1 MRYRIIALTAG
12 LVLAVFGLSAQSF
25 DQFIAMM
32 DSLSMEPPQIE
43 SEFHKKYKVRN
54 LDYGMTI
61 GIERTPG
68 GRIWNCFVAGGDNED
83 AYFVLNW
90 SDDDGKTWTDSKF
103 VIDPHDPSLPFA
115 RRVIVGQLWTDPQ
128 GRLWL
133 FYDQSMTYYYGSST
147 NWYSICENPD
157 ADEPVWSEPTYL
169 GIGCS
174 LNKPTVMSTGEW
186 VLPVSIWSRKTMA
199 YTTLKNVL
207 SDEEFR
213 ASKSDLDPMR
223 GAHVYVSTDQGKTW
237 EDRGMTVFPEPTFD
251 EHQFVELEDGR
262 WWMTARVGIGTNKSG
277 IMQSFS
283 SDRGYTWTEPEM
295 YQPHISSRHFVRRL
309 ASGNLV
315 LVRHGRYD
323 ECTPTRTNLTAFISD
338 DEGKTWKGGL
348 LLDDTFDISY
358 PTGFQAPDGYI
369 YVSYDL
375 QRTKR
380 GEIYM
385 VKFTE
390 EDVLAGKI
398 VSKDGY
404 LKNLIFKPGK
414 VEKSKAN
421 KAARKAAKAKK

>member
-1 MRYRIIALTAG
+1 
-12 LVLAVFGLSAQSF
+12 
-25 DQFIAMM
+25 
-32 DSLSMEPPQIE
+32 
-43 SEFHKKYKVRN
+43 
-54 LDYGMTI
+54 
-61 GIERTPG
+61 
-68 GRIWNCFVAGGDNED
+68 
-83 AYFVLNW
+83 
-90 SDDDGKTWTDSKF
+90 
-103 VIDPHDPSLPFA
+103 
-115 RRVIVGQLWTDPQ
+115 
-128 GRLWL
+128 
-133 FYDQSMTYYYGSST
+133 MTYYYGSST

-295 YQPHISSRHFVRRL
+295 FQPHISSRHFVRRL

-375 QRTKR
+375 QRTRR